1 MQELKYQLEK
11 EDYFDWIH
19 WNVGRQNLGKMK
31 KITAI
36 IYGVFLVIYLGSS
49 IASKADP
56 VSLISTI
63 LFVAALGGFMFYIVS
78 AKHQERVIWK
88 RSGLK
93 KLEKTVGF
101 PFVNLTVRED
111 GITMEVPGQVCKDYP
126 YTELSGLEETE
137 RLFLLGASDKTWQFV
152 AKSAFESPEK
162 LDEFKVFVTEK
173 IEDAKEHP
181 EKYRKADETESGD
194 NLERA
199 GTDGYFE
206 NAGSVSYEEESIE
219 PIDTSSM
226 GKIGKMAHIM
236 AALAAESAKDE
247 DAAEDGKRDAAAD
260 EELVR
265 GQAADEGTVNGDSA
279 DEGTTKED
287 AAKDDAMIGD
297 SINEDTSGR

>member
-56 VSLISTI
+56 ISLIGTI
-63 LFVAALGGFMFYIVS
+63 LFVAVLGGFMFYIVS

-162 LDEFKVFVTEK
+162 LDEFKAFVNEK

-181 EKYRKADETESGD
+181 EKYRKEEEIESGD
-194 NLERA
+194 TLERV
-199 GTDGYFE
+199 GTDEYSE
-206 NAGSVSYEEESIE
+206 NTGSVSYEAESID
-219 PIDTSSM
+219 PVDTSSM

-236 AALAAESAKDE
+236 AALAAENAND
-247 DAAEDGKRDAAAD
+247 DAAEDVKRDESAD

-265 GQAADEGTVNGDSA
+265 GEAAYEGAVNENSA
-279 DEGTTKED
+279 KE
-287 AAKDDAMIGD
+287 DAMIGD
-297 SINEDTSGR
+297 SVNEDTSGR